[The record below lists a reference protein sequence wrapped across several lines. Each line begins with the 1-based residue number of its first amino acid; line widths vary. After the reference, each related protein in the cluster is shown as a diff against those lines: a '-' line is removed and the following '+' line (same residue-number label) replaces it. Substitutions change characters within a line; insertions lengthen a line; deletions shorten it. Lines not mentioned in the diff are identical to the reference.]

1 MRRFRNTI
9 RKPATVRRTQ
19 RNAGTEADATLDL
32 HGKTADEAI
41 ARLTSALNDSHINT
55 LLVVHGKGEGILRR
69 RTRAFL
75 RSHPEVREVRNGED
89 AGLPG
94 GDGVT
99 WCRLSPG

>member
-9 RKPATVRRTQ
+9 RQPNPTRRPRRGAAAAT
-19 RNAGTEADATLDL
+19 DAVLDL
-32 HGKTADEAI
+32 HGDTADQ
-41 ARLTSALNDSHINT
+41 ALAKLAQAMTDAEIGT

-69 RTRAFL
+69 RIRAFL
-75 RSHPEVREVRNGED
+75 RNHAEVREVRCGEE

-99 WCRLSPG
+99 WCRLS